1 MIVRKTDANHKTILT
16 FLHHIPALSVFSAH
30 SIGKGFPDIVVGYK
44 GLNYLFEI
52 KDGNKTK
59 SQKQLTTAQK
69 EFHKQWFGQINV
81 VENVNEILFILGI
94 KI

>member
-1 MIVRKTDANHKTILT
+1 MIVRKTDANHKDILT

-52 KDGNKTK
+52 KDGKKSK
-59 SQKQLTTAQK
+59 SQKQLTEAQK
-69 EFHKQWFGQINV
+69 EFHKYWCGQITV
-81 VENVNEILFILGI
+81 VENINEILFILGI
-94 KI
+94 NN